1 LVCVLLF
8 ASVSQAQSVDP
19 QASPVASP
27 RTMQWPVGEIQPFAL
42 ESEAEANR
50 TDVALTVWEKAITI
64 PNAAWLRLYFGEAEL
79 QPGSFVRITST
90 LDGEVQELDAAAL
103 AMWSYS
109 TAYFNGDTVVL
120 SLIAAPGTTANRITV
135 SHVGVQ
141 IIEGGPRAC
150 GVDGCGYCGADD
162 REPSTELWTGR
173 LMPTGCTAS
182 IYNEMSC
189 AVTAGHCVDGGG
201 ATVLQFNVPN
211 SQSNCNPVNPPVAD
225 QFPVTGSQY
234 SNNGVGDDWG
244 VLTIGTNGSGQRPV
258 DRYGVYRP
266 IAANPANSGAAVAV
280 WGYGVDDSPSPTR
293 SQTQQTSAGVIGAR
307 YGSFYTHTVDVTY
320 GNSGSALIHNNEIIG
335 IISHCSYDCNNIAT
349 RVDVAAFVNA
359 RNALC
364 ATTNDLCGGAIQ
376 VTNGTYNGT
385 TVGATRDGSA
395 SCGSSS
401 TTVDVWYRFTAYSS
415 GTLTVDTC
423 AAASYNTV
431 LSIHSGCPGTTANQ
445 IACNDNSNN
454 CGPGSTRSYLSIS
467 ATEGSSYYIRVS
479 GNNGATGTFTL
490 TVNGPGD
497 LTPPTPNPME
507 FSTPPY
513 ADSTTSIRMIAALA
527 TDAISPPVQ
536 YFFDFVSG
544 GSGGNDSA
552 WQDARMYLD
561 TGLEVNTQYT
571 YRVKARDTAPNL
583 NETAYSAQYTVA
595 TFAAVPPPPVL
606 SGAAYNSLV
615 VDPQPGANPPHTHL
629 AIQCTASNPNDPNW
643 TGKFVAANGSPT
655 AAAVW
660 QTDAAWAAKTVT
672 GLQPSTSY
680 SFAVKARNLD
690 GLETALGSAASLS
703 TTSGPTGACCFED
716 GFCWVATLTDCG
728 FSGGSYQGDAV
739 PCDPNPCP
747 QPIGACCFPNGTCSI
762 ELEDDCWLAGGDFQG
777 IGTTCSPNP
786 CPQPTG
792 ACCAADGSC
801 SVLTQA
807 QCTASGGTYQGNGT
821 GCSPNP
827 CPQPTGACCA
837 ANGSCSVVTQAQ
849 CTASGGTYQGNGTGC
864 SPNPCPQPCP
874 LLGDLNGDGVV
885 NGLDIQGFVNAL
897 MTNYHPCADLA
908 APQGTL
914 DMNDLASF
922 VNALLSAP

>member
-1 LVCVLLF
+1 MCIRDSRGEVHEWPHSAVAASLLEDGLY
-8 ASVSQAQSVDP
+8 ARILLPDGQEYWLE
-19 QASPVASP
+19 PVN
-27 RTMQWPVGEIQPFAL
+27 PVVPAAPLDQYVFYHAEDVIPNGK
-42 ESEAEANR
+42 SCGAEALHHPEIFLPPPRDGEPREPCGTGNMCVAELACDADYPFFQR
-50 TDVALTVWEKAITI
+50 YGSVAAVEARINSVINTVNIQYERDVSITHQIVAIVVRSSSASDPYTTSDAGSLLNQFRNHWIANHSGIQRDMAQLFTGRNLDGSTI
-64 PNAAWLRLYFGEAEL
+64 GIAWLSAVCTSYGYAVVESDCC
-79 QPGSFVRITST
+79 GSLSC
-90 LDGEVQELDAAAL
+90 AADLSAHEMGHNWG
-103 AMWSYS
+103 ASHCNCPSY
-109 TAYFNGDTVVL
+109 TMNP
-120 SLIAAPGTTANRITV
+120 SLTCSN
-135 SHVGVQ
+135 Q
-141 IIEGGPRAC
+141 F
-150 GVDGCGYCGADD
+150 
-162 REPSTELWTGR
+162 EPSTSIPEIVSYR
-173 LMPTGCTAS
+173 NSIQGC
-182 IYNEMSC
+182 
-189 AVTAGHCVDGGG
+189 
-201 ATVLQFNVPN
+201 
-211 SQSNCNPVNPPVAD
+211 
-225 QFPVTGSQY
+225 
-234 SNNGVGDDWG
+234 
-244 VLTIGTNGSGQRPV
+244 LT
-258 DRYGVYRP
+258 
-266 IAANPANSGAAVAV
+266 
-280 WGYGVDDSPSPTR
+280 
-293 SQTQQTSAGVIGAR
+293 
-307 YGSFYTHTVDVTY
+307 
-320 GNSGSALIHNNEIIG
+320 ALI
-335 IISHCSYDCNNIAT
+335 D
-349 RVDVAAFVNA
+349 
-359 RNALC
+359 
-364 ATTNDLCGGAIQ
+364 NDLCANAIL
-376 VTNGTYNGT
+376 VTNGTYT
-385 TVGATRDGSA
+385 DSTMGANNDGSA

-401 TTVDVWYRFTAYSS
+401 SSPDVWYKYIAPGS
-415 GTLTVDTC
+415 GTLNVNTC
-423 AAASYNTV
+423 TGSAFDTV

-445 IACNDNSNN
+445 LSCNDNG
-454 CGPGSTRSYLSIS
+454 CSTNKSTITMNVTAGTTYL
-467 ATEGSSYYIRVS
+467 IRVS
-479 GNNGATGTFTL
+479 GKNYANGDFTL
-490 TVNGPGD
+490 SVTGPGD
-497 LTPPTPNPME
+497 TQPPTPNPME

-527 TDAISPPVQ
+527 TDAASPPVQ
-536 YFFDFVSG
+536 YKINFVYG
-544 GSGGNDSA
+544 GSGGDDSA

-864 SPNPCPQPCP
+864 SPNPCPQPTGACCAADGTCSILTQAQCIASGGTYQGNGTGCSPNPCPQPCP

-897 MTNYHPCADLA
+897 IADYNPCADVA
-908 APQGTL
+908 APQGVL
-914 DMNDLASF
+914 DMDDAASF
-922 VNALLSAP
+922 VNLLLAGS